1 MRVRVPAHRTWRD
14 NGRVQVLVRWND
26 SERSTLVARIKSVTA
41 EGAESQLGLVFLAL
55 NAQQA
60 ADIIKHVYPQT
71 AGDPAREVA
80 A

>member
-1 MRVRVPAHRTWRD
+1 
-14 NGRVQVLVRWND
+14 VLVRWND

-41 EGAESQLGLVFLAL
+41 RARESQLGLVFLAL
-55 NAQQA
+55 NAA
-60 ADIIKHVYPQT
+60 TSADIIKHVYPQT